1 MNIPY
6 LPLQQVTDS
15 HAEEIQRA
23 VARVVASGWYLKG
36 EETKSFEQEF
46 AAYTGM
52 NRCVEI
58 GRAHV

>member
-46 AAYTGM
+46 
-52 NRCVEI
+52 
-58 GRAHV
+58 